1 VAAPRL
7 RAAALVALLALL
19 TVGAAQ
25 SDGDPY
31 RSQQWG
37 LDRVRAPE
45 VWTRT
50 LGRDIVVAIVDTGVD
65 LTHPD
70 LTDRLLRDASGAV
83 IGRDFVDD
91 DDDPQDENGHG
102 TMVAGIVAASV
113 DNGEGI
119 AGAAPAVRIMPVRV
133 LDADGGGR
141 SGDLDDG
148 IRWAVD
154 NGAHVVNLSLESV
167 IAAGVGLPGSAPTAA
182 VDYAWQRGVVV
193 VAAAGNSD
201 TPYTDYPP
209 TSPAVLVGATDRDD
223 EKAGFSDA
231 GRTDA
236 LMAPGVEIVSTWCR
250 PIGEGACDPE
260 LRYGVADGT
269 SFAAPFVSAGVALLR
284 ELGYDHREAVDRL
297 RATARDL
304 GAEGPDLRT
313 GVGLVD
319 IAAAVGAETVSPP
332 SPSPAASPEP
342 SEVASAGESPSPA
355 AEPEPTAEP
364 TPEAS
369 PTAEASPEPTAS
381 DTPGVEP
388 DVEDPRTPTAPSP
401 LAAAPAGG
409 GDDRLA
415 LLLIAVGLLLV
426 TAVAV
431 GVALRED
438 H

>member
-1 VAAPRL
+1 MAAPRI
-7 RAAALVALLALL
+7 RAVALVALLGLL

-25 SDGDPY
+25 SDEDPY

-37 LDRVRAPE
+37 LDRTRAPE

-50 LGRDIVVAIVDTGVD
+50 LGREIVVAIVDTGVD

-70 LTDRLLRDASGAV
+70 LQGRFLVDGSGAV
-83 IGRDFVDD
+83 VGYDFVDD

-102 TMVAGIVAASV
+102 TMVAGIVAAAV
-113 DNGEGI
+113 GNGEGI
-119 AGAAPAVRIMPVRV
+119 AGAAPAARIMPVRV

-141 SGDLDDG
+141 FGDLDAG

-154 NGAHVVNLSLESV
+154 HGAHVVNLSLESV
-167 IAAGVGLPGSAPTAA
+167 VAAGVGLPGSAPTAA
-182 VDYAWQRGVVV
+182 VEYAWDRGVVV

-201 TPYTDYPP
+201 TPYSDYPP

-236 LMAPGVEIVSTWCR
+236 LMAPGVEIVSTWCY
-250 PIGEGACDPE
+250 PAGDGGCDPE

-269 SFAAPFVSAGVALLR
+269 SFAAPFVSAGIALLR
-284 ELGYDHREAVDRL
+284 ELGYDHRESVSRL
-297 RATARDL
+297 RAAARDL
-304 GAEGPDLRT
+304 GPAGPDLQT

-319 IAAAVGAETVSPP
+319 VAAAVAADAPDAPASTP
-332 SPSPAASPEP
+332 SP
-342 SEVASAGESPSPA
+342 SEVASAGEAPSPVST
-355 AEPEPTAEP
+355 PEPTPEPSATAEP
-364 TPEAS
+364 TPE
-369 PTAEASPEPTAS
+369 PTPELT
-381 DTPGVEP
+381 EP
-388 DVEDPRTPTAPSP
+388 DPVTERPDDGEPRGPTAPSP
-401 LAAAPAGG
+401 VAAAPESH
-409 GDDRLA
+409 GDDRVA
-415 LLLIAVGLLLV
+415 LLLIAVGLLAA
-426 TAVAV
+426 TAIAV